1 MSRLLPWHI
10 LFILGNLNSARVQV
24 CVSKTS
30 HSVSVLWGIMLIT
43 STCTVISYHKWFM
56 KTVVEVLDPDRLFF
70 LILFGH
76 TLSFI
81 YKMDRFFLNSWIG
94 SIVFLLSVAKQFPCL
109 VWLSHKLSSHKLSF
123 ELCGLCSLEIAHGI
137 SISCF
142 VFYKRDSSN
151 LGSIV

>member
-1 MSRLLPWHI
+1 MVTRTTWNYSLYLEIWIQPVCKSVYPKLLT
-10 LFILGNLNSARVQV
+10 LL
-24 CVSKTS
+24 
-30 HSVSVLWGIMLIT
+30 VLWGIMLIT

-56 KTVVEVLDPDRLFF
+56 KTEVEVLDPDRLFF

-94 SIVFLLSVAKQFPCL
+94 SIVFLLSVAKQFPCHL
-109 VWLSHKLSSHKLSF
+109 WLSHILSF

-142 VFYKRDSSN
+142 VFYRTDSSN
-151 LGSIV
+151 LGSLSFKEHL